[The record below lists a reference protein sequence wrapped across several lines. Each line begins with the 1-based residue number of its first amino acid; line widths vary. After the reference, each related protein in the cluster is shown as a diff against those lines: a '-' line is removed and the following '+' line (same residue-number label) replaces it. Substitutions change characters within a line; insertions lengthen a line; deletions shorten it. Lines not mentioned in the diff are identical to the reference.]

1 VSPARTRF
9 VFHARQTQ
17 QVFILASDMLEQLLR
32 NGQVVRVS
40 TDDIMTR
47 ALAAALTDMDI
58 A

>member
-1 VSPARTRF
+1 